1 MPPSGNPF
9 TPFDQIQNTP
19 GLGKDERLCLSATVV
34 AIEKGGRKIASLLRQ
49 GPILGITG
57 STDTKNIQ
65 GEEVQTMDQIA
76 QNIFLTY
83 FQQSGAVQALLSE
96 ESEFPALL
104 PVRFSSPCLVAMDP
118 LDGSSN
124 LSVNASVGSIFAI
137 FRPARDPRAGVPSDT
152 ELFNDSASGL
162 FAACYLLYSVSTS
175 LVLAINGEVHVYTL
189 DPSTGEFVGNGT
201 PVQFPDGGKIYSVNE
216 AYYPSW
222 EAPLQEYIQ
231 WVKTDRKPTM
241 ILRYIGA
248 LVGDFHRNLL
258 KGGIYLYPPD
268 ASDRVKASGKLR
280 LLYEAYPMAFIAR
293 AAGGMATD
301 GHRPILEIRPNS
313 YHQRIPLVVGP
324 SDLIR
329 EFQSRIGAPV
339 SS

>member
-1 MPPSGNPF
+1 MPLSRNPF
-9 TPFDQIQNTP
+9 TPFDQIQNAP
-19 GLGKDERLCLSATVV
+19 GLDKDVRQSLSATIV
-34 AIEKGGRKIASLLRQ
+34 AVEKGGRKIASLLRR

-57 STDTKNIQ
+57 SANTKNIQ
-65 GEEVQTMDQIA
+65 GEEVQAMDRIA
-76 QNIFLTY
+76 QDTFLTY
-83 FQQSGAVQALLSE
+83 FHQSGAVQALLSE
-96 ESEFPALL
+96 ESEFPESL
-104 PVRFSSPCLVAMDP
+104 PVHFASPCLVAMDP

-137 FRPARDPRAGVPSDT
+137 FRPARESLPGAPLDPD
-152 ELFNDSASGL
+152 LFSDSASDM

-175 LVLAINGEVHVYTL
+175 LVLAIDGEVHVYTL
-189 DPSTGEFVGNGT
+189 DPSTGEFVGSGK
-201 PVQFPDGGKIYSVNE
+201 PVRFPEGGKIYSVNE

-231 WVKTDRKPTM
+231 WVKTDRKPAM
-241 ILRYIGA
+241 IHRYIGA

-268 ASDRVKASGKLR
+268 ASDRAKASGKLR

-301 GHRPILEIRPNS
+301 GQHPILEIRPNS
-313 YHQRIPLVVGP
+313 HHQRIPLVVGP

-339 SS
+339 P